1 MNYINL
7 PEGEDYSIES
17 TVVFF
22 IPYIFSGS
30 TSCASVTIFD
40 DEIFEEDETFNVTI
54 DSTSIDEI
62 DLALDVLSITITD
75 DESMHIE

>member
-7 PEGEDYSIES
+7 PEGEDYSIQT
-17 TVVFF
+17 TVVFY
-22 IPYIFSGS
+22 IPISNGS

>member
-17 TVVFF
+17 TVVFY
-22 IPYIFSGS
+22 IPISSGS